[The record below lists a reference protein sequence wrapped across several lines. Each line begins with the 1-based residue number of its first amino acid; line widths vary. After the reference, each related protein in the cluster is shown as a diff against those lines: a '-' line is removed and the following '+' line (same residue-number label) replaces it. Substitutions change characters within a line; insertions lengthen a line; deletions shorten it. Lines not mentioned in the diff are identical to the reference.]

1 MKWSSIVNIKDKY
14 INVLFS
20 KDKTMRNSS
29 CVKDIMFEMQNTV
42 DSFQGVVSLDDKTY
56 IYF

>member
-1 MKWSSIVNIKDKY
+1 MKWSSIINIQDKY

-42 DSFQGVVSLDDKTY
+42 ESCQGVVSLDDKTY
-56 IYF
+56 IYI